1 MYVANHFHLGT
12 ENKSSSAPH
21 HVNKFAHWHLLSS
34 IIGAVLFE
42 IGGEFFANTASKIL
56 AAATA

>member
-1 MYVANHFHLGT
+1 MYVANPVHLGT

-21 HVNKFAHWHLLSS
+21 HVNEFAHGHLLSS

-42 IGGEFFANTASKIL
+42 IDG
-56 AAATA
+56 